1 MSRWRHKRW
10 LLAAGN
16 IVLVGGLL
24 SGLSFLPPDNSLA
37 EVRQM
42 GVLKLCVPESAP
54 PFALNDPKAPGFDV
68 ELVRL
73 VAEEIGARATV
84 NVVAS
89 IGKDFNPRNWR
100 VTRGQC
106 SIIAGGVADT
116 VQTRNFLQTIA
127 TQTETGWVGIS
138 RDELLPD
145 KGSAWAV
152 WPGAS
157 GLDRLSLSVWL
168 RKRGAS
174 ARLVRSPEELLA
186 LLDEGKINGA
196 IMERYEAA
204 SVDTSRGY
212 RVFWLPQE
220 SFERYRMA
228 LGLWK
233 GDQTLYRAVKAAI
246 QKMEKS
252 DNMKTIRFRYGLGRP
267 VGLPR

>member
-1 MSRWRHKRW
+1 MSRRRHTRW

-37 EVRQM
+37 EVRQA
-42 GVLKLCVPESAP
+42 GVLKLCVPERAP
-54 PFALNDPKAPGFDV
+54 PFAQNDPKAPGFDV
-68 ELVRL
+68 ELVRIA
-73 VAEEIGARATV
+73 AEEIGARATV

-100 VTRGQC
+100 VTRSQC
-106 SIIAGGVADT
+106 NIIAGGVADT
-116 VQTRNFLQTIA
+116 VQTRNFMQTIP
-127 TQTETGWVGIS
+127 TESETGWVGIS
-138 RDELLPD
+138 RNGMLPE

-157 GLDRLSLSVWL
+157 GLERVALSAWL
-168 RKRGAS
+168 RGRGANV
-174 ARLVRSPEELLA
+174 RLIRSPGELPA

-204 SVDTSRGY
+204 SVDTSRY
-212 RVFWLPQE
+212 QVFWLPQE
-220 SFERYRMA
+220 SFKRYRMA

-233 GDQTLYRAVKAAI
+233 GDQTLYWAVKAAVHKI
-246 QKMEKS
+246 EKS
-252 DNMKTIRFRYGLGRP
+252 DRVEVMRLRYGLGQP